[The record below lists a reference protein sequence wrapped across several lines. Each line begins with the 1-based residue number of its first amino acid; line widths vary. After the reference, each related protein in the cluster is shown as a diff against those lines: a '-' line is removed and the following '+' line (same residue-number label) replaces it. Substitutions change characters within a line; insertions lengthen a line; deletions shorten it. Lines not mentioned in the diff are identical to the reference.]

1 MIQQLSDFFK
11 TKEYFFKTYLTMNI
25 KYEIHS
31 IKNSNGKGEERH
43 YAHLHEGTA
52 MNADQLES
60 HIEESCSLTKSDM
73 EATLSALRA
82 AMIREL
88 SQGKRFHLPS
98 IGSFSLS
105 VDLNLP
111 EGKPIEK
118 MRGDYIS
125 VRNLNFRPDTS
136 MLREIKNNARFE
148 RADVSTKSNHYTEE
162 YILKRMK
169 EFFTTHAYITRR
181 DIESLFGFR
190 RSYATKWLKHFRECG
205 VLKQSGP
212 VNSAVY
218 LPC

>member
-1 MIQQLSDFFK
+1 
-11 TKEYFFKTYLTMNI
+11 MNI

-88 SQGKRFHLPS
+88 SQGKRFYLPS

-125 VRNLNFRPDTS
+125 VRNLNFRPAHVDVAGNQKQRT
-136 MLREIKNNARFE
+136 LRTCRCLYPIQPLYGGVYFKANEGIFHDPRLHHAAR
-148 RADVSTKSNHYTEE
+148 H
-162 YILKRMK
+162 
-169 EFFTTHAYITRR
+169 
-181 DIESLFGFR
+181 
-190 RSYATKWLKHFRECG
+190 
-205 VLKQSGP
+205 
-212 VNSAVY
+212 
-218 LPC
+218 

>member
-1 MIQQLSDFFK
+1 
-11 TKEYFFKTYLTMNI
+11 MNI

-105 VDLNLP
+105 VP
-111 EGKPIEK
+111 PIWCCW
-118 MRGDYIS
+118 
-125 VRNLNFRPDTS
+125 T
-136 MLREIKNNARFE
+136 
-148 RADVSTKSNHYTEE
+148 
-162 YILKRMK
+162 
-169 EFFTTHAYITRR
+169 
-181 DIESLFGFR
+181 
-190 RSYATKWLKHFRECG
+190 
-205 VLKQSGP
+205 
-212 VNSAVY
+212 
-218 LPC
+218 

>member
-1 MIQQLSDFFK
+1 
-11 TKEYFFKTYLTMNI
+11 
-25 KYEIHS
+25 
-31 IKNSNGKGEERH
+31 
-43 YAHLHEGTA
+43 
-52 MNADQLES
+52 MNAEQLES

-111 EGKPIEK
+111 EGKSVDK

-125 VRNLNFRPDTS
+125 VRNLNFRPDTP

-148 RADVSTKSNHYTEE
+148 RANVSTQSNHFTEE
-162 YILKRMK
+162 HILTQIK
-169 EFFTTHAYITRR
+169 EFFKTHAYITRR

-218 LPC
+218 LLC

>member
-1 MIQQLSDFFK
+1 
-11 TKEYFFKTYLTMNI
+11 
-25 KYEIHS
+25 
-31 IKNSNGKGEERH
+31 
-43 YAHLHEGTA
+43 

-111 EGKPIEK
+111 EGKSVDK
-118 MRGDYIS
+118 MRGDYIN
-125 VRNLNFRPDTS
+125 VRNLNFRPDTP
-136 MLREIKNNARFE
+136 MLREIKNNAHFE
-148 RADVSTKSNHYTEE
+148 RANVSTQSNHFTEE
-162 YILKRMK
+162 HILTQIKA
-169 EFFTTHAYITRR
+169 FFKTHTYITRR
-181 DIESLFGFR
+181 DFESLFGFR

-212 VNSAVY
+212 ANSAVY
-218 LPC
+218 LLC

>member
-1 MIQQLSDFFK
+1 
-11 TKEYFFKTYLTMNI
+11 MNI

-73 EATLSALRA
+73 KATLSALRA

-148 RADVSTKSNHYTEE
+148 RADVSTQSNHYTEE

-169 EFFTTHAYITRR
+169 DFFTTHAYITRR

-190 RSYATKWLKHFRECG
+190 RSYATKWLKHFRESG

-218 LPC
+218 LLC